1 MVERRKEKPGK
12 MDLASGSSR
21 LGWGR
26 GEVGGK
32 LPAGLGGW
40 SASACAT
47 HLALV
52 GGRGRKGL
60 FTQQP
65 QVKEQSSHS
74 AVRPLVWD
82 RAWIGPLGP
91 HPSKGIGLCPIL
103 PEGLMKLWGQT

>member
-52 GGRGRKGL
+52 GGRGGRGYSS
-60 FTQQP
+60 
-65 QVKEQSSHS
+65 SSHRSKSKAVTVLS
-74 AVRPLVWD
+74 ALWSGT
-82 RAWIGPLGP
+82 GPGLGHWAHTP
-91 HPSKGIGLCPIL
+91 AKG
-103 PEGLMKLWGQT
+103 